1 MEPEREPTEGLS
13 DEQLADLARLADGT
27 LPADRR
33 AEVEARVAASPQL
46 ASIVERQRATL
57 EALHGTA
64 ETGAPA
70 RLRSRVGRRRGA
82 GRGCRGRAQAES
94 SSAGRSRRSP
104 RWPWP

>member
-46 ASIVERQRATL
+46 ASIVERQRAAL

-70 RLRSRVGRRRGA
+70 RLALA
-82 GRGCRGRAQAES
+82 GRSAPRLRPRWPGASAGES